1 MGRPAAAGRVRHARR
16 VGFEIA
22 RACSSGPLAAT
33 PHVITS
39 IQGTLT
45 SATPLHAVVELNGF
59 GYEVHIPV
67 TTAEKL
73 PSPGANVKLH
83 TLVIYREDS
92 QTLYGFASPAE
103 RDFFRL
109 MIENVT
115 GVGPKMAL
123 TIMSR
128 LSLPSLESA
137 IRMGDITTL
146 AKCPGIGKKTAE
158 RLVVELKSRVG
169 GADVIATGPDAE
181 GSGSASGPSTHRDAV
196 AALIALGYK
205 AADADQ
211 AIRRAT
217 LALGPLGSTE
227 ALIKKAL
234 SG

>member
-1 MGRPAAAGRVRHARR
+1 M
-16 VGFEIA
+16 
-22 RACSSGPLAAT
+22 
-33 PHVITS
+33 ITS

-59 GYEVHIPV
+59 GYEVNIPV

-73 PSPGANVKLH
+73 PAPGATVKLH
-83 TLVIYREDS
+83 TLVIYREDA
-92 QTLYGFASPAE
+92 QTLYGFATAEE

-115 GVGPKMAL
+115 GVGPKVAL
-123 TIMSR
+123 SIMSR
-128 LSLPSLESA
+128 LSLPLLENA
-137 IRMGDITTL
+137 IRVGDVGTL

-169 GADVIATGPDAE
+169 ATHSTAT
-181 GSGSASGPSTHRDAV
+181 ASGETPADGPAGSPHRDAV
-196 AALIALGYK
+196 AALVALGYK

-211 AIRRAT
+211 AVRHAV
-217 LALGPLGSTE
+217 LALGPKATTE

-234 SG
+234 S

>member
-1 MGRPAAAGRVRHARR
+1 M
-16 VGFEIA
+16 
-22 RACSSGPLAAT
+22 
-33 PHVITS
+33 ITS

-45 SATPLHAVVELNGF
+45 AATPLRAVVELNGL
-59 GYEVHIPV
+59 GYEVNIPV

-73 PSPGANVKLH
+73 PSPGATVKLH
-83 TLVIYREDS
+83 THVIYREDA
-92 QTLYGFASPAE
+92 QTLYGFASPSE

-128 LSLPSLESA
+128 LSLPLLENA
-137 IRMGDITTL
+137 IRLGDITTL

-158 RLVVELKSRVG
+158 RLVVELKAKVG
-169 GADVIATGPDAE
+169 GSD
-181 GSGSASGPSTHRDAV
+181 SGSAAVAGESGAVPGGNVHADAV
-196 AALIALGYK
+196 AALSALGYK

-211 AIRRAT
+211 AIRRAA
-217 LALGPLGSTE
+217 LSLGPQASTE

-234 SG
+234 SA

>member
-1 MGRPAAAGRVRHARR
+1 M
-16 VGFEIA
+16 
-22 RACSSGPLAAT
+22 
-33 PHVITS
+33 ITS

-45 SATPLHAVVELNGF
+45 AATPLRAIIELNGF
-59 GYEVHIPV
+59 GYEVNVPV

-73 PSPGANVKLH
+73 PQPGSQVKLH
-83 TLVIYREDS
+83 TLVIYREDA
-92 QTLYGFASPAE
+92 QTLYGFASTAE

-137 IRMGDITTL
+137 IRMGDINTL

-158 RLVVELKSRVG
+158 RLVVELKAKVG
-169 GADVIATGPDAE
+169 GGELATTALSSSEGPTA
-181 GSGSASGPSTHRDAV
+181 GPHSHRDAV
-196 AALIALGYK
+196 SALIALGYK

-211 AIRRAT
+211 AVRRSA
-217 LALGPLGSTE
+217 LALGANATTE
-227 ALIKKAL
+227 ALIKKSL